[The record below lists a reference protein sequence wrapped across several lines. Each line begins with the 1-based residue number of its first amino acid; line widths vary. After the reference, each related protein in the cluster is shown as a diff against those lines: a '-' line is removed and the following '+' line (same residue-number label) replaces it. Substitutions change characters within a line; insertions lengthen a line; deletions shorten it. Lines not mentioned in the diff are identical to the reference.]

1 MKFVEQAQFPEC
13 CDQRPLRFDFYVPSQ
28 RLLIEF
34 DGRQH
39 YENSELWG
47 GAETLAVTQRR
58 DAIKDRFS
66 VEHGYRL
73 VRIPFSDYDNINTIL
88 LEQLTADVTN
98 ERGDRHYVSSDIRPA
113 R

>member
-1 MKFVEQAQFPEC
+1 M
-13 CDQRPLRFDFYVPSQ
+13 RFDFYVPSQ

-47 GAETLAVTQRR
+47 GKEELDEIQRR
-58 DAIKDRFS
+58 DAIKDRFA
-66 VEHGYRL
+66 ERKGYRL
-73 VRIPFSDYDNINTIL
+73 LRIPFYDCDNIDTIL

-98 ERGDRHYVSSDIRPA
+98 ERGDHHYVPSDVCSTR
-113 R
+113 RGD